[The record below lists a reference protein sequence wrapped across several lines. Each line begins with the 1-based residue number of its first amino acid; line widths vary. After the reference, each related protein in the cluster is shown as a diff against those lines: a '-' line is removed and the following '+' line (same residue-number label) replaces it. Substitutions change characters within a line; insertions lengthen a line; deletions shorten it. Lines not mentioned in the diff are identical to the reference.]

1 MPSARPVAGRTAGA
15 FLVGIA
21 LACAVPALASAAGP
35 TPTPGAAGD
44 PRSSGAGPGLV
55 GDPLWAV
62 GIVVA
67 IAVLTLVA
75 TLVYV
80 RATANRTHDS
90 DHEGRPTG
98 R

>member
-1 MPSARPVAGRTAGA
+1 MPSASALAGRSVAA
-15 FLVGIA
+15 LLVGIA
-21 LACAVPALASAAGP
+21 LAGAVPALVAAAGP
-35 TPTPGAAGD
+35 TPTPGTAGD
-44 PRSSGAGPGLV
+44 PRSSGAGPRLV

-67 IAVLTLVA
+67 IAVLTLLA
-75 TLVYV
+75 TLLYV
-80 RATANRTHDS
+80 RATAGRTPGG